1 MKRSTTVFFLTALYL
16 SNLSYADTQVKNVS
30 QPIKTKAQI
39 SEELDQ
45 AERDFAIA
53 QEIFIPWYTGP
64 LITGSASNV
73 PFGHINIQPY
83 LYFTINHAA
92 YDNHRH
98 SHSKPNTYILNPQ
111 FVFQAGLTKW
121 LDVTTVPSG
130 YFRWQNGE
138 NGQNFSDLPLQFGF
152 QILREGPYIPN
163 IRLIIGETFPTGK
176 YRNLNPHKNGL
187 DATGEGVFSTSFGLN
202 ISKIFWWIKLHPV
215 AVRLA
220 TQYIVADQ
228 KSHVQGFHAFGGGY
242 GTRGK
247 VSVGNTFNADLGVE
261 VSINQKWVF
270 ATDIAYTI
278 SNKSTFRGKQGYAS
292 DGSLAISGAPVSDQ
306 LSLAPAIEYNVD
318 SSSGFIGGV
327 WFSMTGRNSANF
339 ASIVLSYTKL
349 F

>member
-1 MKRSTTVFFLTALYL
+1 
-16 SNLSYADTQVKNVS
+16 
-30 QPIKTKAQI
+30 
-39 SEELDQ
+39 
-45 AERDFAIA
+45 
-53 QEIFIPWYTGP
+53 
-64 LITGSASNV
+64 
-73 PFGHINIQPY
+73 
-83 LYFTINHAA
+83 
-92 YDNHRH
+92 
-98 SHSKPNTYILNPQ
+98 
-111 FVFQAGLTKW
+111 
-121 LDVTTVPSG
+121 
-130 YFRWQNGE
+130 
-138 NGQNFSDLPLQFGF
+138 
-152 QILREGPYIPN
+152 LREGPYIPN

-242 GTRGK
+242 GTR
-247 VSVGNTFNADLGVE
+247 VE

-339 ASIVLSYTKL
+339 ASIVLSYIKL